1 MLCVFSPLN
10 CLRQHYPLCPNSI
23 FIHKFKQI
31 SKHLNICW
39 PCFCIKTE
47 WMQDAEEEGVGFR
60 TAAVHVGMHRLSGD
74 IRALLRG
81 ERPVPML
88 ALDHRKLLLLLKL
101 GRSRNIW
108 WNSPTGHLCDKW
120 IKLDKVML
128 AAIGFYLLVKSEPD
142 GTGPSVIFIISYVM
156 SSDCRLDFTFLSNN
170 WNELKK
176 TSLNYSAN
184 TFHESNNW
192 STTSCSTLSNSMC

>member
-1 MLCVFSPLN
+1 
-10 CLRQHYPLCPNSI
+10 
-23 FIHKFKQI
+23 
-31 SKHLNICW
+31 
-39 PCFCIKTE
+39 
-47 WMQDAEEEGVGFR
+47 MQREIAEEEGVGFR

-156 SSDCRLDFTFLSNN
+156 SSDCHLDFTFLSNN

-176 TSLNYSAN
+176 KQFELQRKHVSWKQQLINN
-184 TFHESNNW
+184 VMFHSF
-192 STTSCSTLSNSMC
+192 